1 MPKKMDRESI
11 VFCSRVGRRW
21 LGVGLAALV
30 LESAGLTVVGLAVV
44 GLAIVGLAISL
55 DCHRWVGCLD
65 SPSLVGHRY
74 NWSLGLLGLVV
85 GFAWIGRWVCLD
97 W

>member
-30 LESAGLTVVGLAVV
+30 LESAGLAVV

-85 GFAWIGRWVCLD
+85 GFA
-97 W
+97 